1 MTFIPLLS
9 TSFATQ
15 RPDDFYIA
23 FHTVFNLASEGLQKA
38 HRWCLFMIL
47 LLGSETGVSTV

>member
-38 HRWCLFMIL
+38 HRWCLFIIL